1 MGELP
6 WKMGIIY
13 IYIYTVYIY
22 ILLYNGI
29 HKGFN
34 HWTKENADVS
44 IKHMVV

>member
-1 MGELP
+1 
-6 WKMGIIY
+6 MGII
-13 IYIYTVYIY
+13 YIY

>member
-1 MGELP
+1 
-6 WKMGIIY
+6 MGIKWENY
-13 IYIYTVYIY
+13 HETWGLYIY